1 MTSLPNPSLPW
12 PVPLAAV
19 AEIAFSECGENGPDL
34 VAYLCPAGVPTIG
47 WGETDGVHL
56 GDRCT
61 REQADQWLLDDLQAR
76 TVQILA
82 LLKVPTSPNELGAFL
97 VFAYN
102 VGVGGFAK
110 STVLKQ
116 HNAGNK
122 LAAARAFDLWNQV
135 RNPKTG
141 KLEVSNGLTARRKRE
156 AALYLQPAAG
166 QRTTQMPQDVE
177 QESSLAKSPSI
188 VAGAAA
194 TATGSLGALSEA
206 AKQLGEVKG
215 PLSSAKEFLVDT
227 VGIPTSIMPYLI
239 LLGFGLAVWYWR
251 TKQRT
256 DGWA

>member
-1 MTSLPNPSLPW
+1 MQVPNPSLPW
-12 PVPLAAV
+12 PVPAAAV
-19 AEIAFSECGENGPDL
+19 NEIAFSECGTDGPDL

-47 WGETDGVHL
+47 WGETDGVTL

-61 REQADQWLLDDLQAR
+61 REQADQWLFDDLMSR
-76 TVQILA
+76 TQQVVA

-102 VGVGGFAK
+102 IGVAGFAK

-122 LAAARAFDLWNQV
+122 LAAARAFDLWNKV

-141 KLEVSNGLTARRKRE
+141 VLEDSNGLTARRKRE
-156 AALYLQPAAG
+156 AAMYLSPEPG
-166 QRTTQMPQDVE
+166 QRAIHMPQAVE
-177 QESSLAKSPSI
+177 SESSLTKSPSAI
-188 VAGAAA
+188 AGAAA

-206 AKQLGEVKG
+206 AKQLGDAKT
-215 PLSSAKEFLVDT
+215 PLAGAKDFLVET

-239 LLGFGLAVWYWR
+239 LIGFGLAVWYWR
-251 TKQRT
+251 TKQRAE
-256 DGWA
+256 GWA